1 MFVLHKN
8 TGSVIKV
15 PWTQGM
21 FSSRHETSW
30 HAVFLG
36 RFCYCWL
43 LIIHPQCL
51 VRAENSPAHSHM
63 WITLLYGVTA
73 LWGGRPSMA
82 PGIGLKGLTIKKR
95 PVLQQWHKCSC
106 IIVMLKLNKEQAL
119 RLLCA
124 SANSF
129 QIMGHKMSLNY
140 SKNNM
145 WLFMDVLEVF
155 AGVRVVA
162 TCIEGCPG
170 LMEGTVELDP
180 AAWGLWPQHLISS
193 CVYNKCEAQAAP
205 ASHRWSCFIHHVAQ
219 RVRLH

>member
-1 MFVLHKN
+1 MHFGGSPKVFFKNCIIQLFMSFNWVPQTSMSKCFSQSHTVIFSCECDWNGHTVELCLVIFKCRLVLSFIKGRMWYICDTFVLHKN

-15 PWTQGM
+15 PWMQGM

-63 WITLLYGVTA
+63 WITLLFGVTA

-82 PGIGLKGLTIKKR
+82 PGIGLKGLTKKR

-119 RLLCA
+119 RLLA
-124 SANSF
+124 
-129 QIMGHKMSLNY
+129 
-140 SKNNM
+140 
-145 WLFMDVLEVF
+145 
-155 AGVRVVA
+155 VR
-162 TCIEGCPG
+162 
-170 LMEGTVELDP
+170 
-180 AAWGLWPQHLISS
+180 PQTPFRQW
-193 CVYNKCEAQAAP
+193 VTKC
-205 ASHRWSCFIHHVAQ
+205 H
-219 RVRLH
+219 

>member
-63 WITLLYGVTA
+63 WITLLFGVTA

-106 IIVMLKLNKEQAL
+106 IIVMLKWNKEQAL
-119 RLLCA
+119 RFTRGA

-162 TCIEGCPG
+162 LALKAVQGWWRVQLNWILRLEVCGRS
-170 LMEGTVELDP
+170 
-180 AAWGLWPQHLISS
+180 ISS

>member
-1 MFVLHKN
+1 MWYICDTFVLHKN
-8 TGSVIKV
+8 TGSIIKV

-30 HAVFLG
+30 HTVFLG

-43 LIIHPQCL
+43 LLIHPQCF
-51 VRAENSPAHSHM
+51 VRPENSPAHSHM
-63 WITLLYGVTA
+63 WITLLFGVTA

-82 PGIGLKGLTIKKR
+82 AGIDLKGLTKKR

-106 IIVMLKLNKEQAL
+106 IIVMLKLDKEQAL
-119 RLLCA
+119 RLLSA
-124 SANSF
+124 SANSL

-155 AGVRVVA
+155 AEVRVV
-162 TCIEGCPG
+162 
-170 LMEGTVELDP
+170 GTVELDHV
-180 AAWGLWPQHLISS
+180 AWGWWPQHHISS
-193 CVYNKCEAQAAP
+193 CVYNKRKAQAAP
-205 ASHRWSCFIHHVAQ
+205 ASHRWSCFIHNVAQ